1 MLKQI
6 LIFKSR
12 YLKKIKNLYFL
23 FLLSFGCV
31 STHYDRTEKF
41 TFSWK
46 IGDLDSA
53 SVEAEK
59 LSVDGPSRD
68 RLLYQLEEATIK
80 RMKGDIDG
88 SIRSFNKVSDE
99 YARWFGAHLKTEK
112 KITEEFLSTLG
123 SAEWKPYKSRIYE
136 RVMMRY
142 YQALNYL
149 QKGDDGR
156 ARAEI
161 FKIRQAIDD
170 SKQIWNKELEIAQ
183 AEMNK
188 KNIDLEKGLESGNEE
203 PIQSDISR
211 IKKIVPDNFPV
222 FVNPAAI
229 YLEALYFLR
238 GGKQRDDFEKAEFS
252 LRQLTS
258 IYPKNKW
265 IEEDYS
271 KAKSFSQATKEF
283 TYIFFETG
291 RAPVRLE
298 KRFDLPVMFFSTTS
312 RIPYLGIAMPS
323 LKIND
328 QYASNINITFNSDNT
343 VYNTELLAD
352 LDIIVSQEFEKFY
365 PVELTKAI
373 SGSLLK
379 GGLQYIATDS
389 VRGENDTV
397 RSVLGVGSGILAQAT
412 TRADLRSWSTLPKQ
426 IRFCKIST
434 PTDKKLTIQSVG
446 TNFNIAVTLKPSLTN
461 LVFIRSISSYT
472 PLKLVGQISIDP

>member
-1 MLKQI
+1 MLKRI

-68 RLLYQLEEATIK
+68 RLLYQLEEAMIK

-170 SKQIWNKELEIAQ
+170 SKQIWKKELEIAQ

-203 PIQSDISR
+203 PIQSDILR

-238 GGKQRDDFEKAEFS
+238 WR
-252 LRQLTS
+252 
-258 IYPKNKW
+258 
-265 IEEDYS
+265 
-271 KAKSFSQATKEF
+271 KAK
-283 TYIFFETG
+283 
-291 RAPVRLE
+291 R
-298 KRFDLPVMFFSTTS
+298 
-312 RIPYLGIAMPS
+312 
-323 LKIND
+323 
-328 QYASNINITFNSDNT
+328 
-343 VYNTELLAD
+343 
-352 LDIIVSQEFEKFY
+352 
-365 PVELTKAI
+365 
-373 SGSLLK
+373 
-379 GGLQYIATDS
+379 
-389 VRGENDTV
+389 
-397 RSVLGVGSGILAQAT
+397 
-412 TRADLRSWSTLPKQ
+412 
-426 IRFCKIST
+426 
-434 PTDKKLTIQSVG
+434 
-446 TNFNIAVTLKPSLTN
+446 
-461 LVFIRSISSYT
+461 
-472 PLKLVGQISIDP
+472 